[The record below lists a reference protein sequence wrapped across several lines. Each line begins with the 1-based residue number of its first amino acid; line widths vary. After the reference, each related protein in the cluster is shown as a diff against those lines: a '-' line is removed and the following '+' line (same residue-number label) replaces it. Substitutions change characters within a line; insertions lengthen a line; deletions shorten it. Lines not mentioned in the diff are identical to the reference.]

1 MVNNKHDTTSY
12 ENCGY
17 QHEILMDVHGNKI
30 DFSSAPKGWK
40 TPKLNNLI
48 RISSRKTVLMDNY
61 VICNNSSHD

>member
-1 MVNNKHDTTSY
+1 
-12 ENCGY
+12 
-17 QHEILMDVHGNKI
+17 MDIHGNKI

-48 RISSRKTVLMDNY
+48 RISSRKAVLMDNY